1 MKEKKGQ
8 IIHYILLKKK
18 FRVRSA
24 IGIYQSFKKGFAVFM
39 PRKLDQQEE
48 RNNRE
53 VIKSVIKK
61 EQSIKNREQRTK
73 YYKEERTKNKDLT

>member
-1 MKEKKGQ
+1 
-8 IIHYILLKKK
+8 
-18 FRVRSA
+18 
-24 IGIYQSFKKGFAVFM
+24 M

-61 EQSIKNREQRTK
+61 EQRTK
-73 YYKEERTKNKDLT
+73 YKEERRENKEPSIKKREERTKNKDLT